1 MDYLYGWTRSGPTH
15 YDTAKYWFKKSADQS
30 LSAAQNELGYMH
42 ATGWWGTKHNCTE
55 SYKWYRWAA
64 NQGNRKAKYN
74 LGRLTLIEERC
85 CISQDVK
92 AASDHIKYY
101 IAEMVGYTKIRPIS
115 DDQNSV
121 ERWSHEYNQ

>member
-1 MDYLYGWTRSGPTH
+1 MRQDGGVPSIAVLNHTNGI
-15 YDTAKYWFKKSADQS
+15 S
-30 LSAAQNELGYMH
+30 L
-42 ATGWWGTKHNCTE
+42 
-55 SYKWYRWAA
+55 AA

-74 LGRLTLIEERC
+74 LGRLTLIGERC
-85 CISQDVK
+85 GTSHDVK
-92 AASDHIKYY
+92 VASDHIKYY